1 MHVMYEVVVDPHND
15 QLKVGVIAQLI
26 EHYTGISE
34 VRRRVPFELTFQA
47 FLPAAIN
54 ARNEG

>member
-1 MHVMYEVVVDPHND
+1 MYEVVVDPHND